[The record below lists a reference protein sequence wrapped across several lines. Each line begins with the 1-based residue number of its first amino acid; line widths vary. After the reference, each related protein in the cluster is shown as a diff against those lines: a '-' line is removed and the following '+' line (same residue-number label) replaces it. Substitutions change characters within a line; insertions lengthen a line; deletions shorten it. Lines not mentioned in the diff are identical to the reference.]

1 MNTKLAI
8 TLAVGL
14 CLFVQTATSAGLQR
28 ITSFTALAKGQG
40 TLTFDDE
47 KHKISGVWVNLK
59 ENGEAEITLYTN
71 LQLFV
76 KGQWSASDD
85 RTKGI
90 ALKITGGVVDDNATG
105 TGTLFL
111 RPDGKS
117 IDKLSFQARSAGSKT
132 VSVEFLADKEQN
144 SQ

>member
-1 MNTKLAI
+1 MKAKLAI
-8 TLAVGL
+8 TLAIA
-14 CLFVQTATSAGLQR
+14 LFMLMQPATSAGAQR
-28 ITSFTALAKGQG
+28 ISSFTGLAKGEG
-40 TLTFDDE
+40 TLTVGDE
-47 KHKISGVWVNLK
+47 TYKITGVWVNLK
-59 ENGEAEITLYTN
+59 LDGEAEITLYTN

-90 ALKITGGVVDDNATG
+90 ALKITGGIVDGNAAG

-111 RPDGKS
+111 RSDGKS
-117 IDKLSFQARSAGSKT
+117 INELSFQVRSAGNRRAVVKF
-132 VSVEFLADKEQN
+132 VADEKD